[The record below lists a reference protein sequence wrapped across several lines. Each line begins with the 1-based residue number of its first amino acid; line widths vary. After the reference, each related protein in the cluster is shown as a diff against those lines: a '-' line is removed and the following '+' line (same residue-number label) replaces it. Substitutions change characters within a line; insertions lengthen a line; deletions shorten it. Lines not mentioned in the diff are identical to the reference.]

1 MVSEA
6 VTRRRVSDVMVLE
19 TVKRRGIGH
28 LKKRRVS
35 SKDHVLRHQ
44 LGRLHTVAL
53 LNAEQVQQGGRV
65 DTGVPPCGDGR
76 PEPMRTHTCSVNVHC
91 CVCVLRVLHR
101 CT

>member
-6 VTRRRVSDVMVLE
+6 VTRRRVDDVVVLE
-19 TVKRRGIGH
+19 TVKRRGTGH

-53 LNAEQVQQGGRV
+53 HNAEQVQQGGRV
-65 DTGVPPCGDGR
+65 DTRMPPCGDGR
-76 PEPMRTHTCSVNVHC
+76 QEPKQK
-91 CVCVLRVLHR
+91 
-101 CT
+101 